1 MAHELKNPVFC
12 ALDTPDPARAES
24 LAASVRGT
32 VGGLKIGKEFFT
44 AAGPEG
50 ARRVM
55 AAGGGLPLFL
65 DLKFHDIPNTV
76 SGAVRAACA
85 LSPFMLNVH
94 ASGGPAMMTAAR
106 DAALEAGGDK
116 PPLVIAVTV
125 LTSLDDDDLAA
136 VGLAGPAQERV
147 VALARL
153 AQDCGLGGV
162 VCSAAEITALRQACG
177 PDFKL
182 VVPGIRPEGSDAGD
196 QKRVLSPRAALEKGA
211 DYLVIGRPIT
221 GADNAGAAA
230 ERIAAQ
236 LAA

>member
-1 MAHELKNPVFC
+1 MSHELRNPVFC
-12 ALDTPDPARAES
+12 ALDTADQERAES
-24 LAASVRGT
+24 LAAGVRDT
-32 VGGLKIGKEFFT
+32 VGGLKIGKQFFT
-44 AAGPEG
+44 AMGPQG
-50 ARRVM
+50 VLRVL
-55 AAGGGLPLFL
+55 AAGAGLPLFL

-76 SGAVRAACA
+76 AGAVRAACA

-94 ASGGPAMMTAAR
+94 AVGGPAMMKAAR
-106 DAALEAGGDK
+106 DAALEAGGDS

-136 VGLAGPAQERV
+136 VGLAGPARDRV

-182 VVPGIRPEGSDAGD
+182 VVPGIRPEGSDPGD
-196 QKRVLSPRAALEKGA
+196 QKRVMSPRAALEKGA